1 MVTTRRG
8 DSLEPVVFEIEIK
21 EETRTAIATERIQED
36 AAAVVNFLTSAETMP
51 GIMDTILSNI
61 NVKAKEATED
71 EQKLDKLVR
80 ERVDADVE
88 KDDDVE
94 DDAEANKELIE
105 SIKRN
110 AALEGTEFDPND
122 PDAVLLAAQ
131 NSALL
136 KLKRKMKKKKMKNK
150 IQKKV
155 FLCDE
160 CGYSCTA
167 MHTLNVHRT
176 FKHGP
181 YKEGV
186 DGNKTLK
193 CENEGCSYTCI
204 HPQHLEAHKKI
215 VHEDNCIPIQCERCA
230 YQCRGDREMN
240 THMRAVHD
248 DIKPFVCKHCE
259 RAFNK
264 KSNMVKHV
272 KMVHE
277 KIKPYPCDECGRCF
291 ADKRDVKSHIDAV
304 HRKLKPFACEMCD
317 ARCAR
322 QSQLKVHI
330 ANVHATAKPIYECG
344 ECGQRFVN
352 KNLLN
357 LHNKAVHTI
366 MLRAFDCQYC
376 DYRCTTRAMMESHQ
390 RRRHTKEKV
399 HCQTCGQD
407 FMSDRKLQAHMRLE
421 HEAGGNEP
429 GAKNYVCDWCNYAGA
444 TQVHLTNHVK
454 SVHENVRRHHC
465 DQCDF
470 TSYATTA
477 LKRHVAAVHERKF
490 SSTLSTK
497 KPGLRLLIYILYIS
511 II

>member
-80 ERVDADVE
+80 ERVDAGVE

-248 DIKPFVCKHCE
+248 DIKPFVCKHCA
-259 RAFNK
+259 RAV
-264 KSNMVKHV
+264 SYTH
-272 KMVHE
+272 
-277 KIKPYPCDECGRCF
+277 
-291 ADKRDVKSHIDAV
+291 
-304 HRKLKPFACEMCD
+304 
-317 ARCAR
+317 
-322 QSQLKVHI
+322 
-330 ANVHATAKPIYECG
+330 
-344 ECGQRFVN
+344 
-352 KNLLN
+352 
-357 LHNKAVHTI
+357 
-366 MLRAFDCQYC
+366 LRA
-376 DYRCTTRAMMESHQ
+376 
-390 RRRHTKEKV
+390 
-399 HCQTCGQD
+399 
-407 FMSDRKLQAHMRLE
+407 
-421 HEAGGNEP
+421 HE
-429 GAKNYVCDWCNYAGA
+429 
-444 TQVHLTNHVK
+444 T
-454 SVHENVRRHHC
+454 
-465 DQCDF
+465 
-470 TSYATTA
+470 
-477 LKRHVAAVHERKF
+477 
-490 SSTLSTK
+490 
-497 KPGLRLLIYILYIS
+497 
-511 II
+511 